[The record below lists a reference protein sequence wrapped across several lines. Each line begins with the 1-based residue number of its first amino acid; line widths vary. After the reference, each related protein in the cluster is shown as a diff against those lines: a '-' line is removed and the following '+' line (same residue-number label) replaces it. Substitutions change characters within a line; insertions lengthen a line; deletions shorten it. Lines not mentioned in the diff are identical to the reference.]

1 MKKYA
6 FLSLPLLLAGCINMP
21 STTNDKEET
30 TNPSSSAVEKPV
42 STEFKT
48 ADGKLILGEKEWVY
62 VDAISMSVEARVDTG
77 ATTSSISAVDIVP
90 FERDGQ
96 DWVKFKLAHNDRETK
111 EMQAPVSRW
120 VRITQSSTEGYD
132 RRPVIEAW
140 IQIGELKQQT
150 EFTLTDRSHLKF
162 GVLLGRSFFRDVA
175 IVDVSKRFVQ
185 PKK

>member
-1 MKKYA
+1 MKRYA
-6 FLSLPLLLAGCINMP
+6 FLSLPLVLAGCINMS
-21 STTNDKEET
+21 STNHDKEEVK
-30 TNPSSSAVEKPV
+30 NPSSVVEKPV
-42 STEFKT
+42 ATEFKT

-62 VDAISMSVEARVDTG
+62 VDAIATSVEARVDTG
-77 ATTSSISAVDIVP
+77 ATTSSASAIDIVP

-96 DWVKFKLAHNDRETK
+96 DWVKFKFAHNDRETK
-111 EMQAPVSRW
+111 EMQAPVARW
-120 VRITQSSTEGYD
+120 VRITQSSSEGYD
-132 RRPVIEAW
+132 RRPVIDAW

-150 EFTLTDRSHLKF
+150 EFTLTDRSHLRF